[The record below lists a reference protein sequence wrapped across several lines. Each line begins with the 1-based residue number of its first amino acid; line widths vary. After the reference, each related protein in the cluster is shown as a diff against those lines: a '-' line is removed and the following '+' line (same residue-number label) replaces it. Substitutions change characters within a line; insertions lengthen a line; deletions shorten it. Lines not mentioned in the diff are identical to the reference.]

1 MHSEPGDKAG
11 ACDGEEELT
20 SHPGRDALGTE
31 ATHKLQ
37 ARAAH
42 REVADDIP
50 EEGGELEDGRDEGE
64 QSGLALWRKRRKLAS
79 G

>member
-1 MHSEPGDKAG
+1 MRWR
-11 ACDGEEELT
+11 EELS
-20 SHPGRDALGTE
+20 SHPSRDALGTE
-31 ATHKLQ
+31 ATHELQ

-42 REVADDIP
+42 GEIADDIP

-64 QSGLALWRKRRKLAS
+64 QSGLELWRKRRKLAS